1 MWQWFKELDRILRG
15 DATQL
20 AALERG
26 SVEIPVVGISFVI
39 VILGMIYGAC
49 MGTFALLRPDHPEFM
64 QMAASAVKTPALF
77 LVTLVITFPS
87 LYVFNALVGSR
98 LFPLAVLRLLIAS
111 LGVNLAV
118 LSSLGPIV
126 AFFSVTT
133 TSYPFMVL
141 LNVLVFAVAGI
152 LGLSFLL
159 QTLHRLTLADQ
170 PARPSKLRQAP
181 LAARGGYARTVA
193 PTPAAPPHSS
203 EPAREPATAP
213 TDATG
218 SKDSSTPATSSA
230 QPSEEPVVATPIEPE
245 LPPKPPETPLAASA
259 LDYIELSVSDA
270 HVRSIF
276 RCWVIVY
283 GVVGA
288 QVGWLMRPFIGN
300 PNQPFEWFR
309 PRESNFFEAVARTF
323 WVLIGW

>member
-1 MWQWFKELDRILRG
+1 MWKWFKELDRILRG
-15 DATQL
+15 DATHL

-26 SVEIPVVGISFVI
+26 SVEIPVLGISCVI
-39 VILGMIYGAC
+39 IILGMIYGVC

-77 LVTLVITFPS
+77 LITLVITFPS

-98 LFPLAVLRLLIAS
+98 LFPLAVMRLLIAS

-133 TSYPFMVL
+133 TSYPFIVL
-141 LNVLVFAVAGI
+141 LNVLVFAVAGA

-159 QTLHRLTLADQ
+159 QTLHRLTIAQQ
-170 PARPSKLRQAP
+170 PAWPSAPPPPPRPAHAMSSEP
-181 LAARGGYARTVA
+181 VA
-193 PTPAAPPHSS
+193 PAAPAGELAAAPESQP
-203 EPAREPATAP
+203 PASAPAEEAP
-213 TDATG
+213 GAT
-218 SKDSSTPATSSA
+218 
-230 QPSEEPVVATPIEPE
+230 V
-245 LPPKPPETPLAASA
+245 LPPEPNQSFQTTGA
-259 LDYIELSVSDA
+259 LERMEQTAINA
-270 HVRSIF
+270 QVRFIF
-276 RCWVIVY
+276 RCWIFVFGI
-283 GVVGA
+283 VGA

-309 PRESNFFEAVARTF
+309 PRESNFFEAVSQTF
-323 WVLIGW
+323 WLLFGW

>member
-1 MWQWFKELDRILRG
+1 MWKWFKELDRILRG
-15 DATQL
+15 DATHL

-26 SVEIPVVGISFVI
+26 SVEIPVLGISFVI
-39 VILGMIYGAC
+39 ILLGMIYGAC

-77 LVTLVITFPS
+77 LITLVITFPS

-98 LFPLAVLRLLIAS
+98 LFPLAVMRLLIAS

-141 LNVLVFAVAGI
+141 LNVLVFAVAGA

-159 QTLHRLTLADQ
+159 QTLHRLTIAQQ
-170 PARPSKLRQAP
+170 PAWPSTPPPRPPQP
-181 LAARGGYARTVA
+181 I
-193 PTPAAPPHSS
+193 SS
-203 EPAREPATAP
+203 EPVAPVTPVLAAVPESPAP
-213 TDATG
+213 
-218 SKDSSTPATSSA
+218 SSTPAA
-230 QPSEEPVVATPIEPE
+230 E
-245 LPPKPPETPLAASA
+245 LPVGTLLPPESKEPFQTTGALERIEQSA
-259 LDYIELSVSDA
+259 INA
-270 HVRSIF
+270 QVRFIF
-276 RCWVIVY
+276 RCWILVF

-300 PNQPFEWFR
+300 PNQSFEWFR
-309 PRESNFFEAVARTF
+309 PRESNFFEAVVRTF
-323 WVLIGW
+323 WLLFGW

>member
-1 MWQWFKELDRILRG
+1 MWKWFKELDRILRG
-15 DATQL
+15 DATQI

-26 SVEIPVVGISFVI
+26 SVEIPVLGISFVI
-39 VILGMIYGAC
+39 IILGMIYGAC

-64 QMAASAVKTPALF
+64 QMAASAIKTPALF
-77 LVTLVITFPS
+77 LITLVITFPS

-98 LFPLAVLRLLIAS
+98 LLPLAVMRLLIAS

-141 LNVLVFAVAGI
+141 LNVVIFAVAGA

-159 QTLHRLTLADQ
+159 QTLHRLTIAQQ
-170 PARPSKLRQAP
+170 PAWPSAPPPPPRPAP
-181 LAARGGYARTVA
+181 AKFGEPIA
-193 PTPAAPPHSS
+193 PTAPHVTSATDWSAPVAEPGTIS
-203 EPAREPATAP
+203 EATTAP
-213 TDATG
+213 
-218 SKDSSTPATSSA
+218 STTPTEDL
-230 QPSEEPVVATPIEPE
+230 PVATI
-245 LPPKPPETPLAASA
+245 LPPEPNEKFQTTGA
-259 LDYIELSVSDA
+259 LERMEQTAINA
-270 HVRSIF
+270 QVRFIF
-276 RCWVIVY
+276 HCWIFVF

-300 PNQPFEWFR
+300 PNQSFEWFR

>member
-1 MWQWFKELDRILRG
+1 MWKWFKELDRILRG

-26 SVEIPVVGISFVI
+26 SVEIPVLGISFVI
-39 VILGMIYGAC
+39 IILGMIYGVC

-77 LVTLVITFPS
+77 LITLVITFPS

-98 LFPLAVLRLLIAS
+98 LFPLAVMRLLIAS

-141 LNVLVFAVAGI
+141 LNVVIFAVAGA

-159 QTLHRLTLADQ
+159 LTLHRLTIAQQ
-170 PARPSKLRQAP
+170 PVWP
-181 LAARGGYARTVA
+181 
-193 PTPAAPPHSS
+193 
-203 EPAREPATAP
+203 
-213 TDATG
+213 
-218 SKDSSTPATSSA
+218 
-230 QPSEEPVVATPIEPE
+230 
-245 LPPKPPETPLAASA
+245 
-259 LDYIELSVSDA
+259 
-270 HVRSIF
+270 
-276 RCWVIVY
+276 
-283 GVVGA
+283 
-288 QVGWLMRPFIGN
+288 
-300 PNQPFEWFR
+300 
-309 PRESNFFEAVARTF
+309 
-323 WVLIGW
+323 